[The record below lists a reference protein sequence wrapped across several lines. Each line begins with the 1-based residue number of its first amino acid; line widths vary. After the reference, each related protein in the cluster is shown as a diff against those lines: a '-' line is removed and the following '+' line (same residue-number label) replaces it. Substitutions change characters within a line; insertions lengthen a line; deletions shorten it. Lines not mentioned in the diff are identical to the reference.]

1 MYIRNKSMQ
10 QSRKKYYVIEDRI
23 KVKGKYVT
31 KNVRYIGTAQKLLSD
46 LKELDKY
53 RRENP

>member
-31 KNVRYIGTAQKLLSD
+31 KNVRYIGSAQKLLND

>member
-1 MYIRNKSMQ
+1 MQ

-31 KNVRYIGTAQKLLSD
+31 KNVRYIGSAQKLLND

>member
-10 QSRKKYYVIEDRI
+10 QSRKKYYVIEDRV
-23 KVKGKYVT
+23 KVKGKYIT
-31 KNVRYIGTAQKLLSD
+31 KNVRYIGTAQKLLND

>member
-10 QSRKKYYVIEDRI
+10 QSRKKYYIIEDRI
-23 KVKGKYVT
+23 KVKGKYIT
-31 KNVRYIGTAQKLLSD
+31 KNLRYIGTAQKLLGD

-53 RRENP
+53 RRQNP